1 MIKFEVCGADPEG
14 GKLYRL
20 IIDGR
25 TVREG
30 LPLDEVIRAINAR
43 DEESL
48 GADHAPRTPSV
59 GCADSSLGEGAKAER
74 KKWK

>member
-1 MIKFEVCGADPEG
+1 MIKFEVCAADPEV

-20 IIDGR
+20 IIDGKV
-25 TVREG
+25 VRED

-48 GADHAPRTPSV
+48 GADHAPR
-59 GCADSSLGEGAKAER
+59 AAER
-74 KKWK
+74 ENGLPRQ

>member
-1 MIKFEVCGADPEG
+1 MIKFECHAKRPDGES
-14 GKLYRL
+14 LYRL
-20 IIDGR
+20 IVDGR

-48 GADHAPRTPSV
+48 GEDHAPRTPSV

>member
-20 IIDGR
+20 IIDGE

-48 GADHAPRTPSV
+48 GADHAPRGTDCHGP
-59 GCADSSLGEGAKAER
+59 CGASQ
-74 KKWK
+74 

>member
-1 MIKFEVCGADPEG
+1 MIKFEVCAADPEV

-20 IIDGR
+20 IIDGKV
-25 TVREG
+25 VRED

-48 GADHAPRTPSV
+48 GADHAPRAAVRGNGLP
-59 GCADSSLGEGAKAER
+59 R
-74 KKWK
+74 Q